1 VIQILNKKIMIKVN
15 KIEIDNYRSCSKTTV
30 DVQDDLTTL
39 IGINGVGKS
48 NILNSLLLLKKINRN
63 RFFHQQVI
71 QETLKHTGLKLMLT
85 IDKVPYALK
94 ADIYLETDEN
104 NLDEIYNVD
113 IHYKKIKSKNQEWFS
128 IDIDLFGYVERL
140 KIFNKPFNDKKIQ
153 DEYLNSEE
161 GQIAVQIVNFLV
173 GISYYS
179 ATQFADPTRC
189 PVSIELEE
197 MNRGYRYKEGHGK
210 FILDLYFTYKNDET
224 SFNKF
229 LNTLNQNGIGLID
242 DISFFEHSMSSSS
255 VVVKSVNKIN
265 QIEKNKNI
273 IIPSVTIDGLV
284 LSPNQ
289 LSEGTF
295 KTLALI
301 FYILNDKS
309 EFLLIEEPEV
319 CVHHGLLNSVIELI
333 KQQAKEK
340 QIIISTHSDYVLD
353 KLKPENIILVKKNTT
368 KGTFANHL
376 SKAMSK
382 DDYSALKD
390 YLKSSG
396 NLGEYW
402 KEGGLENE

>member
-1 VIQILNKKIMIKVN
+1 MIKIN
-15 KIEIDNYRSCSKTTV
+15 KIEIVNYRSCIKTTI

-71 QETLKHTGLKLMLT
+71 QETLKHTGLKFFLT
-85 IDKVPYALK
+85 IDKISYTLK
-94 ADIYLETDEN
+94 SDIYLETDEN
-104 NLDEIYNVD
+104 NLDDVLNVD
-113 IHYKKIKSKNQEWFS
+113 IFFKKSKDKNQDWLS
-128 IDIDLFGYVERL
+128 IPVDLFSYVERL
-140 KIFNKPFNDKKIQ
+140 KVINKPFNDRRIQ
-153 DEYLNSEE
+153 DEYLKSEE
-161 GQIAVQIVNFLV
+161 GQLAIKIVDFLI

-189 PVSIELEE
+189 PVSIEIEE
-197 MNRGYRYKEGHGK
+197 INRIGYRYREVHGK
-210 FILDLYFTYKNDET
+210 FILDLYSTYKNEKT

-229 LNTLNQNGIGLID
+229 LNTINQNGIGLVD

-265 QIEKNKNI
+265 QIEKSKNI
-273 IIPSVTIDGLV
+273 IIPSVTIDGAT

-301 FYILNDKS
+301 FYVLNDKS
-309 EFLLIEEPEV
+309 ELLLIEEPEV
-319 CVHHGLLNSVIELI
+319 CVHHGLLNSVIALI
-333 KQQAKEK
+333 KQQSKEK
-340 QIIISTHSDYVLD
+340 QIIISTHSDFVLD
-353 KLKPENIILVKKNTT
+353 KLKPENIILIKKDSQ
-368 KGTFANHL
+368 KGTHANHL

-382 DDYSALKD
+382 DDYSALKE
-390 YLKSSG
+390 YLKTSG

-402 KEGGLENE
+402 KEGGFENE